1 MDTEQRN
8 YGLQS
13 IRAVPNSAGEK
24 IIEGHAA
31 VFGQVVQIGE
41 SFYEVIERGAFD
53 ETELSDVALFVNHD
67 RTQIPMARTQSGTL
81 VLTVDGK
88 GLAFRASLDVEN
100 NADAKALYSAVT
112 RGDIRGM
119 SFAFQV
125 ELDEWQDLNSKMP
138 TRCIKKIAQ
147 IFEIS
152 AVTTP
157 AYSQTDIN
165 ARAANTLATARH
177 KAAADIAF
185 LKHKIKEEG
194 KMYNDRYDDGDGR
207 TAAVTA
213 DDATTRSSGAPK
225 FIPGKGF
232 IPAREYD
239 RRAADEALEKRE
251 VAGKRL
257 KANAAVSSPY
267 NAIGE
272 LRSMTLEG
280 TPSIVVP
287 NYTSPTINPDFSVVS
302 TLIDGV
308 AHLSLNGGESFKQ
321 PYIVGIGEG
330 DYTGEAV
337 DAAEAETVFAFAD
350 INRAK
355 ITAYA
360 EVSEELT
367 KLPAAAYADTVF
379 ANIRT
384 AMRQL
389 LTKEILVGKGIDEND
404 KHRLVGIFSD
414 KATAID
420 ASTDIEMSQITD
432 TTLDEILFRYG
443 GGEDVESQATLILNK
458 LDLLAFSKVRTSNKQ
473 NFYDIKLNGN
483 SGAINSVPFI
493 LASACKPLSLAP
505 NKGGAAVGDYCMCYG
520 HLSNYTFVEFTPM
533 EIKRSEDFKFRQGLE
548 AFRGVCFVGGNVTKK
563 NGFIRVRRS
572 A

>member
-1 MDTEQRN
+1 
-8 YGLQS
+8 
-13 IRAVPNSAGEK
+13 
-24 IIEGHAA
+24 
-31 VFGQVVQIGE
+31 
-41 SFYEVIERGAFD
+41 
-53 ETELSDVALFVNHD
+53 
-67 RTQIPMARTQSGTL
+67 
-81 VLTVDGK
+81 
-88 GLAFRASLDVEN
+88 
-100 NADAKALYSAVT
+100 
-112 RGDIRGM
+112 
-119 SFAFQV
+119 
-125 ELDEWQDLNSKMP
+125 MP

-185 LKHKIKEEG
+185 LKRKIKEEG
-194 KMYNDRYDDGDGR
+194 KMYNDRYSTKPSYEIDER
-207 TAAVTA
+207 TAVINASDGLMPDGSSMPDEYRTNPPAWLKPYMPSDGVKKGS
-213 DDATTRSSGAPK
+213 RSQQPPQY
-225 FIPGKGF
+225 IPGTGF
-232 IPAREYD
+232 IPAREYNPQD
-239 RRAADEALEKRE
+239 KTLEKRE

-287 NYTSPTINPDFSVVS
+287 NYTSPTINPDFPVVS

-308 AHLSLNGGESFKQ
+308 SHLSLNGGESFKQ

-355 ITAYA
+355 VTAYA
-360 EVSEELT
+360 ELSEELT
-367 KLPAAAYADTVF
+367 KLPAAAYADVVF
-379 ANIRT
+379 ENIRT

-414 KATAID
+414 KATAINPD
-420 ASTDIEMSQITD
+420 TDIEMSQITD

-443 GGEDVESQATLILNK
+443 GGEDVESQATLIINK

-473 NFYDIKLNGN
+473 NFYEIKLNGN
-483 SGAINSVPFI
+483 SGTINSVPFI
-493 LASACKPLSLAP
+493 LSSACKPLSLAP
-505 NKGGAAVGDYCMCYG
+505 NKGGAAVGDYCMAYG
-520 HLSNYTFVEFTPM
+520 HLSNYTFVEFTPL
-533 EIKRSEDFKFRQGLE
+533 EIKRSDDFKFRQGLE
-548 AFRGVCFVGGNVTKK
+548 AFRGVCFVGGNVTRR

>member
-1 MDTEQRN
+1 MDTELRN

-13 IRAVPNSAGEK
+13 IRAVPNSTGEK

-41 SFYEVIERGAFD
+41 SFYEMIERGAF
-53 ETELSDVALFVNHD
+53 EKTELSDVALYVNHD
-67 RTQIPMARTQSGTL
+67 RTRIPMARTQSGTL
-81 VLTVDGK
+81 VLAVDGK

-100 NADAKALYSAVT
+100 NADAKTLYSAVS

-138 TRCIKKIAQ
+138 TRSIKKIAQ

-177 KAAADIAF
+177 KAADDAAEIAF
-185 LKHKIKEEG
+185 LKRKIKEEA
-194 KMYNDRYDDGDGR
+194 KMYEDRYVDGDGR

-213 DDATTRSSGAPK
+213 DDATTRSAAPQY
-225 FIPGKGF
+225 IPGTGF

-239 RRAADEALEKRE
+239 RRAADKTLEQRE

-287 NYTSPTINPDFSVVS
+287 NYTSPTINPDFSGVS

-308 AHLSLNGGESFKQ
+308 AHLSLNGGESF
-321 PYIVGIGEG
+321 
-330 DYTGEAV
+330 
-337 DAAEAETVFAFAD
+337 
-350 INRAK
+350 
-355 ITAYA
+355 
-360 EVSEELT
+360 
-367 KLPAAAYADTVF
+367 
-379 ANIRT
+379 
-384 AMRQL
+384 
-389 LTKEILVGKGIDEND
+389 
-404 KHRLVGIFSD
+404 
-414 KATAID
+414 
-420 ASTDIEMSQITD
+420 
-432 TTLDEILFRYG
+432 
-443 GGEDVESQATLILNK
+443 
-458 LDLLAFSKVRTSNKQ
+458 
-473 NFYDIKLNGN
+473 
-483 SGAINSVPFI
+483 
-493 LASACKPLSLAP
+493 
-505 NKGGAAVGDYCMCYG
+505 
-520 HLSNYTFVEFTPM
+520 
-533 EIKRSEDFKFRQGLE
+533 
-548 AFRGVCFVGGNVTKK
+548 
-563 NGFIRVRRS
+563 
-572 A
+572 